1 MGACY
6 SVTVKVHLVDEAAA
20 IKALKKHMK
29 KDKGVSYSLDK
40 YADIGVTPDTFDGLM
55 KILLAETQQKVSVV
69 KKRKYTYYD
78 NCFGASY
85 GWEYI
90 MIDWFKVIAPYLSDG
105 SQMLIYPDE
114 DYDKLVIRNGKCVQ
128 VH

>member
-6 SVTVKVHLVDEAAA
+6 GVNIKVHLIDEAGA
-20 IKALKKHMK
+20 INALNKHMK

-55 KILLAETQQKVSVV
+55 RILLAETQQKVTVV

-90 MIDWFKVIAPYLSDG
+90 MIDWFKVLAPYLSDG
-105 SQMLIYPDE
+105 SEMLIYPDE

>member
-6 SVTVKVHLVDEAAA
+6 GVTIKVNLIDEAGAV
-20 IKALKKHMK
+20 KALNKHMR
-29 KDKGVSYSLDK
+29 KDKGVNYSLDK

-90 MIDWFKVIAPYLSDG
+90 MIDWFKVLAPYIADG
-105 SQMLIYPDE
+105 SEMLIYPDE
-114 DYDKLVIRNGKCVQ
+114 DSDKLVIKNGQCVQ